1 MDDELLMWFTT
12 VYAFNTLDLR
22 KTLWQDIENMQP
34 RIRDPWFLMCNFNN
48 VLRVQDRIGGSMVHE
63 AEYRDLVSM
72 MERAYLYDKD
82 RTGYHFTW
90 FNNQVEGPI
99 YSKIDRV
106 ISNMKWHQK
115 NVETIHKV
123 MDCGVSDHALLR
135 LVDQNH
141 KRPSKNHFK
150 FQNVVIT
157 TEGFIEEVRSN

>member
-1 MDDELLMWFTT
+1 
-12 VYAFNTLDLR
+12 
-22 KTLWQDIENMQP
+22 
-34 RIRDPWFLMCNFNN
+34 
-48 VLRVQDRIGGSMVHE
+48 MVHE
-63 AEYRDLVSM
+63 PEYRDLVSM

-123 MDCGVSDHALLR
+123 MDYGVSDHALLR